1 MMHKSSSR
9 GALIVM
15 VFILLLT
22 PLSPLSDTFIGDA
35 EANTPTRHIYSFS
48 DGSVEN
54 IALYQGGADRT
65 TKVSLPKGAEVLDV
79 EVTLSGASSTGWS
92 QVTTDSYEEWMTGVS
107 SQTDSRSEELTLGFA
122 ESENVNYMHSLESE
136 TSSQSTAW
144 LDNGSFA
151 IRQPHTT
158 NSTET
163 RFSNQVRM
171 TSQNFMTLGQGAI
184 LKNHDWLFMSTFSG
198 TSFDKVVNRMHP
210 NNVTKDITV
219 DLVRENGCTLPSDPS
234 YSYYKAYGFKD
245 WTITDDEMLYGIF
258 STYKYAY
265 SQSTPTV
272 NLRVLAIDVS
282 DDWVWKCVD
291 SYDLSPQYGEYNGI
305 SFDRDTGKIWVV
317 HGQQRRI
324 VSYEFNDNGQFN
336 RGQEM
341 YSFSSG
347 STSTTECGKSTSTVH
362 GLTVHSGFFY
372 MRCMKGSYYQN
383 TDQLS
388 AWGISGTSSSLVP
401 QVGIR
406 DIPVRG
412 YGLFYDGE
420 RLLSVDTGYSTWSS
434 STLYYREFGMGLTFP
449 TNPAPGTTTWIGETL
464 TTSDDVLSVNV
475 ENHWSAPT
483 QGDRV
488 DYWVSADNGTHWE
501 PVKKNQTIHFSHP
514 GKQLT
519 WKMQLIGSSAVSWW
533 MTMEYSTSYETSGD
547 WTSETIST
555 GTNVGKVRAVWT
567 EDTPS
572 SGSVSVMVSNDNGS
586 TWEDAQNN
594 QEVSFSTQG
603 GGNELLYAILL
614 DSNNSLETPKLDS
627 FILWYEEGYPDGPQ
641 LDVGGDGD
649 WDWQSIL
656 FLNESSVVA
665 SDDSPVGSVVSKSP
679 TLVDAFNQHIPNN
692 GLGDVEITIAVK
704 ANSPGRVKLTN
715 LDIEYR
721 MKTRVIDA
729 SLEGG
734 MVAPDGVYRN
744 LVVRMANGDLVDK
757 VTESTI
763 GLNNSYGGDPAFKWL
778 RGDSCTLVD
787 DADGIVEFDLANCT
801 STIDVEGILSIKMP
815 LRVNWTW
822 DDERQMEAIVSV
834 SDDLGPQVNSWT
846 TDTLSLNVEN
856 DIQLDGMRVF
866 EETGRELYAGDWV
879 RGGFNLSISG
889 SIFFEN
895 SALSPRSGE
904 FDLRVLGQNV
914 TYDGDPIGE
923 PYVIHTEANPA
934 FGQYNMTF
942 TSPIESS
949 AGGMVLYV
957 EAVDLPNGSTYLNP
971 DYNTIKLIFDGNAPL
986 VLFASPEMG
995 SEMQKGPPSPGGQ
1008 AIEIVIQ
1015 DSVDPPQIL
1024 DLHYW
1029 IGCEPGEHEKCD
1041 DSNFNGLPEPIEY
1054 RSKTLTTPEVVA
1066 GGLNIFN
1073 GLIDDS
1079 MLVHG
1084 DKVAF
1089 YVTGQDGQ
1097 GNVIAMGGSPVC
1109 EISSNQYCGER
1120 PGDVAP
1126 IWENSLSWYKIRE
1139 EFEPIMDIDN
1149 STILGHDDMEPL
1161 HPGISYT
1168 ANLMVVDING
1178 WWDVRSIQL
1187 ALGGDFD
1194 DVETSIFA
1202 QISKSAD
1209 GLPILHLESGGTG
1222 LAVSNLYSQISTN
1235 PENESRMMV
1244 SIKFQLTWSFP
1255 EIWDTNGEYHFIP
1268 KVRIEDKPCGIEAVL
1283 PCNVHKAGLGNDLWS
1298 LDNDLRFDT
1307 QSGHILAIELRD
1319 GTNHYN
1325 PEFEETS
1332 IGAGQALR
1340 FSGRVMFSEDEISA
1354 PSGSFT
1360 ILLGDYEHEW
1370 TTTSR
1375 EGGYFS
1381 IDLLV
1386 PDVRS
1391 GHLDLRAKLTD
1402 LPGLA
1407 EDQSEFNPRL
1417 RLAVDS
1423 ESPTIHAINFNS
1435 IVPGG
1440 EIPINTAN
1448 NLRVMLESRDDQGFD
1463 IDNPAVLHY
1472 IVRAGDAEI
1481 SRGTVPLT
1489 DSTGFGNEVIWSEN
1503 IDLTDGGATILLPSY
1518 SIDVWATGSDAS
1530 GNPYGSLQNTID
1542 DPLASWSF
1550 ALTGPDVSLRSPETV
1565 WEWSNPS
1572 PEPNEVVTLKIDSV
1586 NSGDS
1591 GNLTFILQRLNAE
1604 NNWETVSMQEI
1615 DLASEQRFSVKLET
1629 ISSQNVGDTLEHRIL
1644 LLDSG
1649 VEKERISVTPLFV
1662 KEEVKRDGVALAN
1675 QVADSKLSVVMY
1687 VIALL
1692 AISYAV
1698 WTMVQIRKMRNDS
1711 DTDENDQTDEVE
1723 IEMTKKIVPEINQ
1736 LGGASVEQSDN
1747 LAAVP
1752 PLPPTGLPAG
1762 WTMEQWNHYG
1772 EQYLESLS
1780 KDSINQT

>member
-1 MMHKSSSR
+1 
-9 GALIVM
+9 
-15 VFILLLT
+15 
-22 PLSPLSDTFIGDA
+22 
-35 EANTPTRHIYSFS
+35 
-48 DGSVEN
+48 
-54 IALYQGGADRT
+54 
-65 TKVSLPKGAEVLDV
+65 
-79 EVTLSGASSTGWS
+79 
-92 QVTTDSYEEWMTGVS
+92 
-107 SQTDSRSEELTLGFA
+107 
-122 ESENVNYMHSLESE
+122 
-136 TSSQSTAW
+136 
-144 LDNGSFA
+144 
-151 IRQPHTT
+151 
-158 NSTET
+158 
-163 RFSNQVRM
+163 
-171 TSQNFMTLGQGAI
+171 
-184 LKNHDWLFMSTFSG
+184 
-198 TSFDKVVNRMHP
+198 
-210 NNVTKDITV
+210 
-219 DLVRENGCTLPSDPS
+219 
-234 YSYYKAYGFKD
+234 
-245 WTITDDEMLYGIF
+245 
-258 STYKYAY
+258 
-265 SQSTPTV
+265 
-272 NLRVLAIDVS
+272 
-282 DDWVWKCVD
+282 
-291 SYDLSPQYGEYNGI
+291 
-305 SFDRDTGKIWVV
+305 
-317 HGQQRRI
+317 
-324 VSYEFNDNGQFN
+324 
-336 RGQEM
+336 
-341 YSFSSG
+341 
-347 STSTTECGKSTSTVH
+347 
-362 GLTVHSGFFY
+362 
-372 MRCMKGSYYQN
+372 
-383 TDQLS
+383 
-388 AWGISGTSSSLVP
+388 
-401 QVGIR
+401 
-406 DIPVRG
+406 
-412 YGLFYDGE
+412 
-420 RLLSVDTGYSTWSS
+420 
-434 STLYYREFGMGLTFP
+434 
-449 TNPAPGTTTWIGETL
+449 
-464 TTSDDVLSVNV
+464 
-475 ENHWSAPT
+475 
-483 QGDRV
+483 
-488 DYWVSADNGTHWE
+488 
-501 PVKKNQTIHFSHP
+501 
-514 GKQLT
+514 
-519 WKMQLIGSSAVSWW
+519 
-533 MTMEYSTSYETSGD
+533 MEYSTSYETSGD

-801 STIDVEGILSIKMP
+801 STIDVEGIISIKMP

-923 PYVIHTEANPA
+923 PYIIHSEANPA

-1054 RSKTLTTPEVVA
+1054 RSKTLTTPEVIA

-1194 DVETSIFA
+1194 DAETSIFA

-1629 ISSQNVGDTLEHRIL
+1629 ISSQNVGDTLEYRIL